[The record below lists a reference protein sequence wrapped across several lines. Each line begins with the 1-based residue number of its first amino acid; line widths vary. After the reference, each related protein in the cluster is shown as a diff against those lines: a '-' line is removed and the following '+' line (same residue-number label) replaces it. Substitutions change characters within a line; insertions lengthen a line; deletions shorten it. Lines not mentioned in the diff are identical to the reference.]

1 MGKSVNRSKNGFLF
15 CLMSVF
21 LLIFSSCSSFPPQS
35 EQPPQPNAE
44 NQSTVSDTRQWR
56 SATYRG
62 LEVGKST
69 RKDMMRVL
77 GKPISIISEAARIT
91 TNPNAFTGFY
101 YGGPDNLII
110 RVEKVSHIIA
120 WIETSPKNLLRDN
133 VIKQF
138 GGNYSLTGYS
148 VDPCFI
154 DGQPRM
160 LYEASVEEAITS
172 TNVQHV
178 QMEYRQLSVTV
189 QFRSEQ
195 EVYRIIYVSG
205 KWPFGNAYSLCDQP
219 KKHLAYTACGCGCC
233 GGTQPKKQCI
243 FQSKGDDLKAM
254 VQKDIESGRNT
265 QCDRV
270 GCGSGIKYVYCD

>member
-1 MGKSVNRSKNGFLF
+1 MLSVVLTTPF
-15 CLMSVF
+15 
-21 LLIFSSCSSFPPQS
+21 ISCSSFPPQS
-35 EQPPQPNAE
+35 EQPLNQPNAE
-44 NQSTVSDTRQWR
+44 NQSSNTQPVSDNRQWR

-62 LEVGKST
+62 LEVGTST
-69 RKDMMRVL
+69 RKDMLRVL
-77 GKPISIISEAARIT
+77 GEPISIISGAARIT

-120 WIETSPKNLLRDN
+120 WIETSPKNLLRDD

-138 GGNYSLTGYS
+138 GSNYSLTGYGI
-148 VDPCFI
+148 DPCFI

-160 LYEASVEEAITS
+160 SYEASMEEAITS
-172 TNVQHV
+172 TNVQYV
-178 QMEYRQLSVTV
+178 QMEYRQLGVTV

-195 EVYRIIYVSG
+195 DVYRIIYVSD
-205 KWPFGNAYSLCDQP
+205 KWPFGIASSLCNQP

-233 GGTQPKKQCI
+233 GGTQPKRQCI
-243 FQSKGDDLKAM
+243 YRSRGDDLKQM
-254 VQKDIESGRNT
+254 MLRDRESAKNT

-270 GCGSGIKYVYCD
+270 GCSTGIKYVYCD